1 MATSLWIM
9 DRAFELMQ
17 RSDIIIQGLTI
28 LAPVDSPNTDGIDPA
43 SDYLW
48 ICQRSNSGVLH
59 LWLWGNMGVKCGIY
73 GANSAEWIMSTQWR
87 VSSSQGLGN
96 YELGKASW
104 SWSWKDHWVAALPTF
119 NYVMRMRA
127 HTAYLRQIT
136 KQTEKNAM
144 LHLLRY
150 CLHGGGIVL
159 RRRDGVLCGGSV
171 VLCLCDS
178 VVVVLFFVAV
188 MGLSSVAFA
197 LV

>member
-48 ICQRSNSGVLH
+48 IRQRSNSGVLH

-73 GANSAEWIMSTQWR
+73 GANSAEWIMSTQDVKLLIDDVGELKPTIFCVVPR
-87 VSSSQGLGN
+87 VLDRVYSGF
-96 YELGKASW
+96 
-104 SWSWKDHWVAALPTF
+104 V
-119 NYVMRMRA
+119 VMRMRA